1 MPRVKR
7 GVTHSKRRRNILK
20 QAKGFKWGRK
30 KLIRQAKT
38 AITKAGAHAYVGRKK
53 KKAEFRQ
60 LWQVRLNA
68 AVRPF
73 GLSYSKL
80 IDALKKKNIAL
91 NRKMLSTLAADHP
104 TEFKEVMKVVK
115 SK

>member
-30 KLIRQAKT
+30 KLIRAAKT

-60 LWQVRLNA
+60 LWQVRLSA
-68 AVRPF
+68 AVKPY

-91 NRKMLSTLAADHP
+91 NRKMLSSLAVDHP

>member
-7 GVTHSKRRRNILK
+7 GVIHSKRRRNILK

-53 KKAEFRQ
+53 KKSEFRQ
-60 LWQVRLNA
+60 LWQVRLSA
-68 AVRPF
+68 AVKPY

-80 IDALKKKNIAL
+80 IDALKKKSIVL

-104 TEFKEVMKVVK
+104 QEFKEVMKVVK